1 MLSDRDIL
9 RKVASLRKSRG
20 SIYAPLKYFRG
31 LKTLSGVERRY
42 EKMLRRDYK
51 PFPTHRGVKTR
62 RSSYTQRFRRKYGD
76 KIRTIPQISRAT
88 GVPTGVLRQV
98 YRRGMAAWRTGHRPG
113 ASQQAW
119 AWARVY
125 SYVMKGK
132 TYYTA
137 DKNLREK

>member
-1 MLSDRDIL
+1 MLSDRDIR
-9 RKVASLRKSRG
+9 RKVASLRKRRG

-31 LKTLSGVERRY
+31 LKTLTGVERRY
-42 EKMLRRDYK
+42 DKMLRRDYK
-51 PFPTHRGVKTR
+51 PFPTDRGVKTR

-76 KIRTIPQISRAT
+76 KVRTLPEISRAT
-88 GVPTGVLRQV
+88 GVPLRVLRQV

-137 DKNLREK
+137 DKNLRQK

>member
-51 PFPTHRGVKTR
+51 PFPTDRGVKTR

-88 GVPTGVLRQV
+88 GVPIEVLQQV

-137 DKNLREK
+137 DKNLHS

>member
-20 SIYAPLKYFRG
+20 SVYAPLKYFRG

-51 PFPTHRGVKTR
+51 PFPTDRGVKTR
-62 RSSYTQRFRRKYGD
+62 RSSYTQRFHRKYGD

-88 GVPTGVLRQV
+88 GVPIEVLQQV

-137 DKNLREK
+137 DKNLHS

>member
-20 SIYAPLKYFRG
+20 SVYAPLKYFRG

-51 PFPTHRGVKTR
+51 PFPTDRGVKTR

-88 GVPTGVLRQV
+88 GVPIEVLQQV

-137 DKNLREK
+137 DKNLHS

>member
-20 SIYAPLKYFRG
+20 TVYAPLKYFRG

-42 EKMLRRDYK
+42 DKMLRRDYK
-51 PFPTHRGVKTR
+51 PFPTDRGVKTR

-88 GVPTGVLRQV
+88 GVPIEVLQQV

-137 DKNLREK
+137 DKNLHS

>member
-20 SIYAPLKYFRG
+20 STYAPLKYFRG

-51 PFPTHRGVKTR
+51 PFPTDRGVKTR

-88 GVPTGVLRQV
+88 GVPIEVLQQV

-137 DKNLREK
+137 DKNLHS